1 MCEQVTIQYHIA
13 IPNFVFIGSDETIE
27 MRVTRVVG
35 YFCSHNPNDGLMYVV
50 LVRCA
55 CVSVRAS
62 SQQPDGPA
70 RASSLRS

>member
-27 MRVTRVVG
+27 MRVTRIVG
-35 YFCSHNPNDGLMYVV
+35 CFCSHNSNDGSIYGV

-55 CVSVRAS
+55 RA
-62 SQQPDGPA
+62 
-70 RASSLRS
+70 